1 MDRAAKEAQ
10 LISGIDTEPNNLHH
24 CLSESIY
31 VCRSSSFCDS
41 LLLNQSGSNPIFQ
54 WKKYK
59 DRCREICVRISFKNR
74 LTFCRVPH
82 DDYLLLWPLHW
93 KNANFTCKLSENL
106 KPDSNFKLMQ
116 GIQKLINPIYS
127 LITRGRYQDFP
138 PKTRLPSLFKI
149 YITNRIHE
157 NKSG

>member
-74 LTFCRVPH
+74 LTFCAARRLFIVVAITLEKCKF
-82 DDYLLLWPLHW
+82 YLQI
-93 KNANFTCKLSENL
+93 KR
-106 KPDSNFKLMQ
+106 KPEAGF
-116 GIQKLINPIYS
+116 
-127 LITRGRYQDFP
+127 
-138 PKTRLPSLFKI
+138 
-149 YITNRIHE
+149 
-157 NKSG
+157 